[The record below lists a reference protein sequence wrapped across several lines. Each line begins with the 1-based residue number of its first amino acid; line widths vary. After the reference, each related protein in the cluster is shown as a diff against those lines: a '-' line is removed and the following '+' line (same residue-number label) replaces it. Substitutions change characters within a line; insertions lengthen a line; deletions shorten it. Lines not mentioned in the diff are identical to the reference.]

1 MTSDVPIARW
11 IDDLDGMSPG
21 GESAWVRAHKNAS
34 EVLRLLCE
42 HVERLVIGDL
52 ARASVLSEKLIR
64 LADASGDPASRS
76 ASRRIRAQTLAY
88 ANRLEEALLLL
99 GEASAV
105 LGNGSASLEAARV
118 QLATLHSL
126 ARLGRHAE
134 GIAAGVRAREAFQL
148 LGEPVQAA
156 RAEINIGAVERMR
169 GEPHRAI
176 EAFGRARGA
185 LSNEPVLRAQLE
197 SNCAEALLDIGR
209 FDEAGRAFRASLRS
223 FEAAGLDRAAAIVEG
238 NLADLFAR
246 QGMLELALQHFEHA
260 RQRYGLLDAPGDAA
274 RLGVEHAEALAATGL
289 REEAIE
295 TYTRSLDVLREHK
308 MTWEVLRGEL
318 GLGRALVELGRWD
331 EAEKALTRA
340 ATSAE
345 ALGNRMALA
354 RSLKVMAMARH
365 RRGDADGART
375 LLLRAESLLR
385 DLPVEHLRVRLSLA
399 KLDGREDS
407 TRRNEA
413 LDAVVHDARKLGV
426 PPLLEDALRVRARCR
441 RACGRFD
448 EAIDDYESAL
458 EQAERTRG
466 MLHADRFRAAFAGDR
481 HDLYEECIGAVLD
494 RGAATALSQAF
505 SLVERGKGRALLDL
519 LQDRS
524 RATSPDGE
532 GDTQGDRAML
542 SQLAA
547 IRSEL
552 NALYSDL
559 DAIGR
564 SPGPTQASANLEP
577 WTGQLVEREREIHHL
592 ERRIAAS
599 RPQLIAGASSIDM
612 ASAMA
617 MLGPDTSLLEYFGE
631 AGMLSVLA
639 CDGRGRSSVC
649 RGVCSIDEVRDAM
662 EDLHLEVARSTHSGV
677 QSRGRDVR
685 MHLERLRVLLLDPVE
700 EWLFGSGS
708 LVVVP
713 TGVLHAVP
721 FHAMLNEEIPLCARF
736 RVAHVP
742 SASVLAQLRLR
753 SRSKVTGASLVVGVS
768 DAMSPQS
775 EEEARAIA
783 RVLPDCTLLLGAE
796 ATRTRVL
803 EACRGKKL
811 IHMATHGRF
820 VAKNPADS
828 GVRLADG
835 WLTAFD
841 AHEMCLD
848 GAHVT
853 LSACDTGRVLSSPAD
868 EAWGLVRGLLA
879 GGAGSLLL
887 SLWALNDTSAS
898 EMMSECYASCL
909 AGLDGF
915 HLAEALRR
923 VVMKKASAGLNPLL
937 WAPFVFVGAP

>member
-1 MTSDVPIARW
+1 MTSDVHIARW
-11 IDDLDGMSPG
+11 IDDLDGMAPG
-21 GESAWVRAHKNAS
+21 GESAWLRPHENAS
-34 EVLRLLCE
+34 DVLRLLCE
-42 HVERLVIGDL
+42 HVERMVIGDL
-52 ARASVLSEKLIR
+52 ARASALSEKLIR
-64 LADASGDPASRS
+64 LADACGEPGLRA

-105 LGNGSASLEAARV
+105 LGSGSASLEAARV
-118 QLATLHSL
+118 QLAALHSL

-134 GIAAGVRAREAFQL
+134 GVAAGVRAREAFQL
-148 LGEPVQAA
+148 LGDPVQAA

-185 LSNEPVLRAQLE
+185 LSSEPVLRAQLE
-197 SNCAEALLDIGR
+197 SNCAEALLDVGR

-246 QGMLELALQHFEHA
+246 QGMLEVALGHFEHA
-260 RQRYGLLDAPGDAA
+260 RQRYGMLAAPGDAA

-289 REEAIE
+289 REDAIE
-295 TYTRSLDVLREHK
+295 TYTRALDVLREHK

-318 GLGRALVELGRWD
+318 GLGRACVELGRLD
-331 EAEKALTRA
+331 EAENALTRA
-340 ATSAE
+340 AASAE

-354 RSLKVMAMARH
+354 RSLKIMATARL
-365 RRGDADGART
+365 RRGDTDGARAF
-375 LLLRAESLLR
+375 LLRAESFLR
-385 DLPVEHLRVRLSLA
+385 DLPVEHLRVRLNLA
-399 KLDGREDS
+399 KLDDVESLTLRD
-407 TRRNEA
+407 EA
-413 LDAVVHDARKLGV
+413 MDAIVRDARRLGV
-426 PPLLEDALRVRARCR
+426 PPLLEDALRVRARRR
-441 RACGRFD
+441 RACGRLD

-466 MLHADRFRAAFAGDR
+466 MLHADRLRAAFAGDR

-494 RGAATALSQAF
+494 RNAVTGISQAF

-519 LQDRS
+519 LHDRS
-524 RATSPDGE
+524 RAPSHDAEGE
-532 GDTQGDRAML
+532 APGDRQL
-542 SQLAA
+542 LTQLAA
-547 IRSEL
+547 RRSEL

-564 SPGPTQASANLEP
+564 SPGPSRASADLEP
-577 WTGQLVEREREIHHL
+577 WTGKLAEREREILHL
-592 ERRIAAS
+592 ERRVAAS
-599 RPQLIAGASSIDM
+599 RPQLIAGATSIDL
-612 ASAMA
+612 ASTMA
-617 MLGPDTSLLEYFGE
+617 MLGPDTALLEYFGE

-649 RGVCSIDEVRDAM
+649 RSVCSIDEVRDVM
-662 EDLHLEVARSTHSGV
+662 EDLHLEVARATRAGV
-677 QSRGRDVR
+677 LTDGRAVMDG
-685 MHLERLRVLLLDPVE
+685 LGRLRGLVLEPVE
-700 EWLFGSGS
+700 EHLQEVGS

-721 FHAMLNEEIPLCARF
+721 FQALLDDGRPLCERF
-736 RVAHVP
+736 RVAQVP
-742 SASVLAQLRLR
+742 SASVLAQLKLR
-753 SRSKVTGASLVVGVS
+753 SRSTLVGASLAVGVS
-768 DAMSPQS
+768 DEMAPRS
-775 EEEARAIA
+775 EDEARAVA
-783 RVLPDCTLLLGAE
+783 SVLPDCTLLVGAD
-796 ATRTRVL
+796 ATRERVL
-803 EACRGKKL
+803 AACRGKKL

-820 VAKNPADS
+820 VAKNPAES

-841 AHEMCLD
+841 AHQMSLD

-853 LSACDTGRVLSSPAD
+853 LSACDTGRVLASPAD

-887 SLWALNDTSAS
+887 SLWALNDVSAT
-898 EMMSECYASCL
+898 EMMSECYASGH
-909 AGLDGF
+909 AGLDG
-915 HLAEALRR
+915 LRPTESLRR

-937 WAPFVFVGAP
+937 WAPLVFVGAP